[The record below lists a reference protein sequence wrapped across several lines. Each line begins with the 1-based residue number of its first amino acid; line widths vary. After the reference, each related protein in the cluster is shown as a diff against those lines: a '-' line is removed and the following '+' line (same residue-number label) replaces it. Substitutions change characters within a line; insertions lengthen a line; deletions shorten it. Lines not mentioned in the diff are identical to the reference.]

1 MAIIEITSQNFE
13 EKVLRSDTP
22 VLLDFWADW
31 CMPCKMLS
39 PIIDEVAEEKPDLLI
54 GKINVDNEPDLAVRF
69 GIMSIP
75 TLIVMENGEEKNK
88 AVGGRSLDEILDL
101 LD

>member
-1 MAIIEITSQNFE
+1 MAIIEITSANFE
-13 EKVLRSDTP
+13 EKVLEATTP

-31 CMPCKMLS
+31 CMPCKMLA
-39 PIIDEVAEEKPDLLI
+39 PIIDEVAEERPDILI

-75 TLIVMENGEEKNK
+75 TLIVFENGEEKNK

>member
-13 EKVLRSDTP
+13 EKVLKSETP

-54 GKINVDNEPDLAVRF
+54 GKINVDNEPELAVRF

-75 TLIVMENGEEKNK
+75 TLVVMENGKEKNK
-88 AVGGRSLDEILDL
+88 AVGGRSLDEIFDL